1 MTWYDKIVTTF
12 SLTTKSHRSSWSEQ
26 IISSTLPLSGGTFL
40 MVKHIFFGKC
50 GKIELRIKWI
60 TILLYNSKTTLFG
73 FPHVI
78 LSRLLI
84 VCCAVLYLRVC
95 EEWWATCCAQADHR
109 PSSPAAEAHLSA
121 TQQEKLVTNKKPT
134 HISIDSLKLFT
145 KFHYHFTHIMNE
157 MNTALLLVVFLQ
169 RVVTMEFSKKQIDIF
184 LY

>member
-1 MTWYDKIVTTF
+1 MTKLWLHFHWLRSRTDHREVNRSSLPLYHYLAAHFSWSSTF
-12 SLTTKSHRSSWSEQ
+12 SLENVEK
-26 IISSTLPLSGGTFL
+26 FN
-40 MVKHIFFGKC
+40 F
-50 GKIELRIKWI
+50 RIKWI